1 MVLGNPARSS
11 AARVAVR
18 VLELARAH
26 GHALD
31 TLFLYHN
38 GTYAA
43 LNPDFPDAPD
53 WQRLAREG
61 GLQCVVCRT
70 AWQRCGGDSAPPAPF
85 RLGGLADWIA
95 AVARSDRVLRFGTL
109 AA

>member
-18 VLELARAH
+18 VLDLARAH

-43 LNPDFPDAPD
+43 LNPGFPAPSV
-53 WQRLAREG
+53 WQRLASDG

-70 AWQRCGGDSAPPAPF
+70 AWQRCGGASAPPAPF

-95 AVARSDRVLRFGTL
+95 AVERSDRVLRFGTL

>member
-43 LNPDFPDAPD
+43 LNPDFPAVSD
-53 WQRLAREG
+53 WQRLARES
-61 GLQCVVCRT
+61 GLHCIVCRT
-70 AWQRCGGDSAPPAPF
+70 AWERCGGTGAPPAPF
-85 RLGGLADWIA
+85 RLGGLADWVA
-95 AVARSDRVLRFGTL
+95 AVERSERVLRFGTL